1 MQSYVRLSQLAS
13 TPQKPGMLPISPAT
27 IWRKVAADQFPKPI
41 KLGPKLTA
49 WDVAEVQAWLTA
61 QKEAA
66 R

>member
-13 TPQKPGMLPISPAT
+13 TPNKPGMLPISPAT

-41 KLGPKLTA
+41 KLGPRLTA
-49 WDVAEVQAWLTA
+49 WDLADVQAWLQK

-66 R
+66 

>member
-27 IWRKVAADQFPKPI
+27 IWRKVAANQFPKPI
-41 KLGPKLTA
+41 KLGPRLTA
-49 WDVAEVQAWLTA
+49 WDMADVQAWLQK

-66 R
+66 